1 MVRGRLP
8 GVDRYPSC
16 EYSDLIIALLLNY
29 ERLGVDA
36 GRGKGAGGERWK
48 RHHALEGLHIGVRAD
63 PETWRSLDSRGNVND
78 GVALSLKITNRGTR
92 VSHLI
97 E

>member
-1 MVRGRLP
+1 MRGGVKAQAESDGNVTTGDLDP
-8 GVDRYPSC
+8 G
-16 EYSDLIIALLLNY
+16 L
-29 ERLGVDA
+29 
-36 GRGKGAGGERWK
+36 
-48 RHHALEGLHIGVRAD
+48 ALEGLHIGVRAD